1 MKSDRLPAVL
11 ADYGDSYGLLAALM
25 ERTQGLQPGE
35 PVSLADL
42 RDLDPYGGEAFAL
55 LARRYGVIE
64 QSPGRWVL
72 ERKPRWLPAWVGT
85 EHEAQ
90 WFDLFEAAYGYRID
104 PRLWRWK
111 YRNAARPG
119 MGAWRDGQL
128 MGFYGAMPRATL
140 FFGQPV
146 STVQIGDVMVH
157 PGERGVMTRS
167 GPFQI
172 AASTFIDRSVGYGRP
187 HLFGFGFPTA
197 KALQVA
203 QKLGLYERVDQ
214 MTELAW
220 PAADSWEARLL
231 RSEKL
236 MPQHRPNVDRLWQ
249 AMAHDFRGSI
259 LGVRDADY
267 IEQRYQRHP
276 TVAYE
281 CLLVR
286 KLLTGAELGLVVL
299 RSIDQRQVELT
310 DLIGPRRSFPALIA
324 AARRRAWRN
333 GAARVTAWLTASHA
347 DLFATTSPAATPMDL
362 VVPANVWSPGP
373 SADELRGRWWL
384 MAGDTDFR

>member
-1 MKSDRLPAVL
+1 MKSDQLPAAL
-11 ADYGDSYGLLAALM
+11 ADSGGQYGLLAALM
-25 ERTQGLQPGE
+25 ERTQGLGAGDS
-35 PVSLADL
+35 VSVADL

-55 LARRYGVIE
+55 LARRYGAIE
-64 QSPGRWVL
+64 QSPGCWVL
-72 ERKPRWLPAWVGT
+72 EKKPRWLPAWIGS

-111 YRNAARPG
+111 YRNAGRPG
-119 MGAWRDGQL
+119 MGAWREGQL
-128 MGFYGAMPRATL
+128 VGFYGAMPRATL

-157 PGERGVMTRS
+157 PAERGVMTRS

-187 HLFGFGFPTA
+187 HLFGFGFPTD

-214 MTELAW
+214 MTELTW
-220 PAADSWEARLL
+220 PAADSWGARLL
-231 RSEKL
+231 RSAKL
-236 MPQHRPNVDRLWQ
+236 MPQDRPSVDRLWK
-249 AMAHDFRGSI
+249 AMAQDFRGSI

-267 IEQRYQRHP
+267 VEERYQKHP

-286 KLLTGAELGLVVL
+286 KLLTGAKVGLVVL
-299 RSIDQRQVELT
+299 RSVDQGQIELM
-310 DLIGPRRSFPALIA
+310 DLIGPRHSFPALVA
-324 AARRRAWRN
+324 AARRWAWRKGAGRLRAW
-333 GAARVTAWLTASHA
+333 VTASHA
-347 DLFATTSPAATPMDL
+347 DLLAATSPAATPMDL
-362 VVPANVWSPGP
+362 MVPANVWSPGP
-373 SADELRGRWWL
+373 SADELRGHWWL
-384 MAGDTDFR
+384 TAGDSDFR

>member
-1 MKSDRLPAVL
+1 MKSERLPAVSADSSGEHRML
-11 ADYGDSYGLLAALM
+11 AILK
-25 ERTQGLQPGE
+25 ERTQGPQPGDT
-35 PVSLADL
+35 VSLADL
-42 RDLDPYGGEAFAL
+42 RELDPYGADAFAK
-55 LARRYGVIE
+55 LARRFGLTGQAQDSWLV
-64 QSPGRWVL
+64 
-72 ERKPRWLPAWVGT
+72 ERKPRWLPGWIEG

-90 WFDLFEAAYGYRID
+90 CFDLFEAAFGYRID

-111 YRNAARPG
+111 YRDAAPPG

-128 MGFYGAMPRATL
+128 IAFYGAMPRHVL
-140 FFGQPV
+140 YFGKLV

-203 QKLGLYERVDQ
+203 QKLGLYEQVDQ
-214 MTELAW
+214 MNELSW
-220 PAADSWEARLL
+220 PAGDSWGARLL
-231 RSEKL
+231 RSETIT
-236 MPQHRPNVDRLWQ
+236 PQHRPAIERAWQ
-249 AMAHDFRGSI
+249 AMAQDFRDSI

-267 IEQRYQRHP
+267 IEHRYHRHP
-276 TVAYE
+276 TVTYE

-286 KLLTGAELGLVVL
+286 KLLTGAVQGLVVL
-299 RSIDQRQVELT
+299 RSVDADQAELM
-310 DLIGPRRSFPALIA
+310 DLIGPRHSFPALVA
-324 AARRRAWRN
+324 VARRWAGRKGAKRLRAW
-333 GAARVTAWLTASHA
+333 VTASHA
-347 DLFATTSPAATPMDL
+347 NVLAATAPTVTPMDL

-373 SADELRGRWWL
+373 SADELRNRWWL

>member
-1 MKSDRLPAVL
+1 MKSDRLPAAL
-11 ADYGDSYGLLAALM
+11 AESGDQYGLLAALM
-25 ERTQGLQPGE
+25 ERTQDLEPGDT
-35 PVSLADL
+35 VSLEDL
-42 RDLDPYGGEAFAL
+42 RDLDPYGGEAFAV
-55 LARRYGVIE
+55 LARRYGLIE
-64 QSPGRWVL
+64 QTRGCWVV
-72 ERKPRWLPAWVGT
+72 ERKPRWVPAWIGS
-85 EHEAQ
+85 EHETQ

-111 YRNAARPG
+111 YRSATRPG
-119 MGAWRDGQL
+119 MGAWRDGKL
-128 MGFYGAMPRATL
+128 VGFYGAMPRSTL

-187 HLFGFGFPTA
+187 HLFGFGFPTD

-214 MTELAW
+214 MTELTW
-220 PAADSWEARLL
+220 PAADSWAARLL
-231 RSEKL
+231 RVEKL
-236 MPQHRPNVDRLWQ
+236 MPQHRASVERLWQ
-249 AMAHDFRGSI
+249 SMAHDFRASI

-267 IEQRYQRHP
+267 ISERYQEHP
-276 TVAYE
+276 TVSYE

-286 KLLTGAELGLVVL
+286 KLLTGADQGLVVL
-299 RSIDQRQVELT
+299 RSIDQGQFEVM
-310 DLIGPRRSFPALIA
+310 DLIGPRHSFPALVA
-324 AARRRAWRN
+324 AAQRWVWRN
-333 GAARVTAWLTASHA
+333 GANRLRAWVTASHA
-347 DLFATTSPAATPMDL
+347 DLLAATSPAATPMDL
-362 VVPANVWSPGP
+362 MVPANVWSPGP

-384 MAGDTDFR
+384 MAGDSDFR